1 MYNILSEKELYIMEL
16 KTFINSYR
24 TEHNLTMEQ
33 FAKSASL
40 SKGYISML
48 EKGYNPQTGKKI
60 IPSISALNNIAIA
73 TGTDLDHLLK
83 IIDDIEV
90 SLDFPAQDL
99 IISNPQE
106 EQLIIGYRNL
116 TTANQKELLAYL
128 DMKLNMQTK

>member
-1 MYNILSEKELYIMEL
+1 MEL

-90 SLDFPAQDL
+90 SLDSPAQDL

-128 DMKLNMQTK
+128 NMKLNMQTK

>member
-1 MYNILSEKELYIMEL
+1 MEL

-90 SLDFPAQDL
+90 SLDSSAQDL

>member
-1 MYNILSEKELYIMEL
+1 MEL

-90 SLDFPAQDL
+90 SLDSSAQDL

-106 EQLIIGYRNL
+106 AQLIIGYRNL

>member
-1 MYNILSEKELYIMEL
+1 MEL

-60 IPSISALNNIAIA
+60 IPSISALNNIAMA

-90 SLDFPAQDL
+90 SIDSPAQDL

>member
-1 MYNILSEKELYIMEL
+1 MEL

-90 SLDFPAQDL
+90 SLDSPAQDL

-116 TTANQKELLAYL
+116 TPANQKELLAYL

>member
-1 MYNILSEKELYIMEL
+1 MEL

-33 FAKSASL
+33 FAKLASL

-90 SLDFPAQDL
+90 SLDSPAQDM

-116 TTANQKELLAYL
+116 TEDNQKELLAYL

>member
-1 MYNILSEKELYIMEL
+1 MEL

-33 FAKSASL
+33 FAKLASL

-90 SLDFPAQDL
+90 SLESPAQHM
-99 IISNPQE
+99 IITNPQE
-106 EQLIIGYRNL
+106 EQLIIGYRNV
-116 TTANQKELLAYL
+116 TEANQKELLAYL

>member
-1 MYNILSEKELYIMEL
+1 MEL

-90 SLDFPAQDL
+90 SLDSPAQDL

-128 DMKLNMQTK
+128 DMKLNMQAK

>member
-1 MYNILSEKELYIMEL
+1 MEL

-24 TEHNLTMEQ
+24 TAHNLTMEQ

-90 SLDFPAQDL
+90 SLDSPAQDL

>member
-1 MYNILSEKELYIMEL
+1 MEL

-90 SLDFPAQDL
+90 SLDSPAQDL

-116 TTANQKELLAYL
+116 KTANQKELLAYL

>member
-1 MYNILSEKELYIMEL
+1 MEL

-24 TEHNLTMEQ
+24 TKHNLTMEQ

-90 SLDFPAQDL
+90 SLDSPAQDL

>member
-1 MYNILSEKELYIMEL
+1 MYNILSEKYLYIMEL

-24 TEHNLTMEQ
+24 AEHNLTMEQ

-90 SLDFPAQDL
+90 SLDSPAQDL

>member
-1 MYNILSEKELYIMEL
+1 MEL

-90 SLDFPAQDL
+90 SLDSPAQDL

-106 EQLIIGYRNL
+106 AQLIIGYRNL

>member
-1 MYNILSEKELYIMEL
+1 MEL

-33 FAKSASL
+33 FAKLASL

-90 SLDFPAQDL
+90 SLESPAQDM
-99 IISNPQE
+99 IITNPQE

-116 TTANQKELLAYL
+116 TEANQKELLAYL

>member
-1 MYNILSEKELYIMEL
+1 MEL

-24 TEHNLTMEQ
+24 AEHNLTMEQ

-60 IPSISALNNIAIA
+60 MPSISALNNIAIA

-83 IIDDIEV
+83 ITDDIEV
-90 SLDFPAQDL
+90 SLDSPAQDL

>member
-1 MYNILSEKELYIMEL
+1 MEL

-60 IPSISALNNIAIA
+60 IPSISTLNNIAIA

-90 SLDFPAQDL
+90 SLDSSAQDL

>member
-1 MYNILSEKELYIMEL
+1 MEL

-40 SKGYISML
+40 SKGYISMV

-90 SLDFPAQDL
+90 SLDSPAQDL

>member
-1 MYNILSEKELYIMEL
+1 MEL

-90 SLDFPAQDL
+90 SLDSPAQDM

-106 EQLIIGYRNL
+106 EQLITGYRNL
-116 TTANQKELLAYL
+116 TEDNQKELLAYL
-128 DMKLNMQTK
+128 NMKLNMQTK

>member
-1 MYNILSEKELYIMEL
+1 MEL

-24 TEHNLTMEQ
+24 AEHNLTMEQ

-83 IIDDIEV
+83 IIDDIDV
-90 SLDFPAQDL
+90 SLDSPAQDL

>member
-1 MYNILSEKELYIMEL
+1 
-16 KTFINSYR
+16 
-24 TEHNLTMEQ
+24 MEQ

-90 SLDFPAQDL
+90 SLGSPAQDL

>member
-1 MYNILSEKELYIMEL
+1 MEL

-90 SLDFPAQDL
+90 SLDSPAQNL

>member
-1 MYNILSEKELYIMEL
+1 
-16 KTFINSYR
+16 
-24 TEHNLTMEQ
+24 
-33 FAKSASL
+33 
-40 SKGYISML
+40 ML

-60 IPSISALNNIAIA
+60 RPSISALNNIAIA

-90 SLDFPAQDL
+90 SLDSPAQDL

>member
-1 MYNILSEKELYIMEL
+1 MEL

-90 SLDFPAQDL
+90 SLDSPAQDL

-128 DMKLNMQTK
+128 DMKLNMHTT

>member
-1 MYNILSEKELYIMEL
+1 
-16 KTFINSYR
+16 
-24 TEHNLTMEQ
+24 
-33 FAKSASL
+33 
-40 SKGYISML
+40 ML

-90 SLDFPAQDL
+90 SLDSPAQDL
-99 IISNPQE
+99 IISNSQE

>member
-1 MYNILSEKELYIMEL
+1 MEL

-90 SLDFPAQDL
+90 SLDSPAQDL

-116 TTANQKELLAYL
+116 TTANEKELLEYL

>member
-90 SLDFPAQDL
+90 SLDSPAQDL
-99 IISNPQE
+99 IISNHQE

>member
-1 MYNILSEKELYIMEL
+1 MEL

-33 FAKSASL
+33 FAKPASL

-90 SLDFPAQDL
+90 SLDSPAQDL

>member
-1 MYNILSEKELYIMEL
+1 MEL

-90 SLDFPAQDL
+90 SLDSQAQDL

>member
-1 MYNILSEKELYIMEL
+1 MEL

-90 SLDFPAQDL
+90 SLNSPAQDL
-99 IISNPQE
+99 IISNTQE

>member
-1 MYNILSEKELYIMEL
+1 MEL

-60 IPSISALNNIAIA
+60 IPSISALNNSAIA

-90 SLDFPAQDL
+90 SLDSPAQDL

>member
-1 MYNILSEKELYIMEL
+1 
-16 KTFINSYR
+16 
-24 TEHNLTMEQ
+24 
-33 FAKSASL
+33 
-40 SKGYISML
+40 ML

-73 TGTDLDHLLK
+73 TGTDLNHLLK

-90 SLDFPAQDL
+90 SLDSPAQDL

-106 EQLIIGYRNL
+106 AQLIIGYRNL

>member
-73 TGTDLDHLLK
+73 TGIDLDHLLK

-90 SLDFPAQDL
+90 SLDSPAQDL

>member
-1 MYNILSEKELYIMEL
+1 MEL

-90 SLDFPAQDL
+90 SLDSPAQDL

-116 TTANQKELLAYL
+116 TEDNQKELLAYL

>member
-1 MYNILSEKELYIMEL
+1 
-16 KTFINSYR
+16 
-24 TEHNLTMEQ
+24 
-33 FAKSASL
+33 
-40 SKGYISML
+40 ML

-90 SLDFPAQDL
+90 SLDSPAQDM

-106 EQLIIGYRNL
+106 EQLITGYRKL
-116 TTANQKELLAYL
+116 TEANQQELLAYL

>member
-1 MYNILSEKELYIMEL
+1 MEL

-33 FAKSASL
+33 FAKLASL

-90 SLDFPAQDL
+90 SLDSPAQDM

-116 TTANQKELLAYL
+116 TEDNQKELLAYL
-128 DMKLNMQTK
+128 DMKLNMRTK

>member
-1 MYNILSEKELYIMEL
+1 MEL

-90 SLDFPAQDL
+90 SLDSPAQYL

>member
-1 MYNILSEKELYIMEL
+1 
-16 KTFINSYR
+16 
-24 TEHNLTMEQ
+24 
-33 FAKSASL
+33 
-40 SKGYISML
+40 ML
-48 EKGYNPQTGKKI
+48 EKGYNLQTGKKI

-90 SLDFPAQDL
+90 SLDSPAQDL

>member
-1 MYNILSEKELYIMEL
+1 MEL

-90 SLDFPAQDL
+90 SLDSPAQDL

-128 DMKLNMQTK
+128 DMKLNMQPK

>member
-1 MYNILSEKELYIMEL
+1 MEL

-48 EKGYNPQTGKKI
+48 EKVYNPQTGKKI

-90 SLDFPAQDL
+90 SLDSPAQDL